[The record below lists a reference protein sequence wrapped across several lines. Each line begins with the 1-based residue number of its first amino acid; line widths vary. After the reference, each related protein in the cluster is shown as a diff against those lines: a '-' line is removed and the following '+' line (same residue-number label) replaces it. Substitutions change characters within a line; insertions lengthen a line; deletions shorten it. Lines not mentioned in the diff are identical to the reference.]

1 MVFGKV
7 RQIRL
12 GTMSLAALL
21 LAGCAMMQEPAPVV
35 PPAPTE
41 PPAAMQYLY
50 GSGEAAAASV
60 QAYRAMVEHVI
71 AGRAG
76 NPEQSVVLSSGSTLA
91 APGFV
96 LCGDKPPAVVFD
108 IDETAIANLGYEYDQ
123 AAKARSY
130 DEARWG
136 RWEQTGTTAVTPV
149 PGAADAIAELRKA
162 GVAVVFNSNRSAANV
177 AWTADMINRAGL
189 GKAVHGQTLF
199 LSGDDATGS
208 AKDGRRAKIAQKYCV
223 IAMVGDQLGD
233 FSDLFNAIPSV
244 AERRKAASSGPIA
257 KLWGAG
263 WFVLPNPVYGS
274 GLKGSFDDVFP
285 ADKRWTDPADQGA
298 SNAVDPR

>member
-1 MVFGKV
+1 MMNFK
-7 RQIRL
+7 IRS
-12 GTMSLAALL
+12 GRTVAVAALL
-21 LAGCAMMQEPAPVV
+21 LSGCAFTQEPAPVV
-35 PPAPTE
+35 PPAPTAP
-41 PPAAMQYLY
+41 PPALQYLY
-50 GSGEAAAASV
+50 GSGEAAAASM
-60 QAYRAMVEHVI
+60 QAYRAMVDHVI
-71 AGRAG
+71 ADRAG
-76 NPEQSVVLSSGSTLA
+76 NPEESVVLNTGSALA

-96 LCGDKPPAVVFD
+96 PCGDKPAAVVFD
-108 IDETAIANLGYEYDQ
+108 IDETAIANLGYEYDD
-123 AAKARSY
+123 AAKGRAY

-136 RWEQTGTTAVTPV
+136 RWEQTGTTAVAPV
-149 PGAADAIAELRKA
+149 PGAIDAIAALRKA

-233 FSDLFNAIPSV
+233 FSDLFNTIPSV
-244 AERRKAASSGPIA
+244 VGRRAAAATGPIA

-274 GLKGSFDDVFP
+274 GLKGGFDDVFP
-285 ADKRWTDPADQGA
+285 ANKRWTDPADQGA
-298 SNAVDPR
+298 NNAVDPR